1 MLVRSL
7 AVVALLALGTFAGPA
22 TLPAAAQTAA
32 TLSTDE
38 LMRATALDEIFSQ
51 FGPSI
56 EAAPA
61 EQGVPFTGPM
71 FAAWTGAVREVFDA
85 DRMHNALAAALE
97 DKFSDEDYAAYAE
110 FFRSDFGVKVS
121 NIEREVTVLPPE
133 GQLAAREAGIGLA
146 SASAGSRRSEQVE
159 EMLRLVSADIATSMI
174 RQSVR
179 GMLIGMSMNG
189 QQGDIE
195 VPWEEIDAHLTAIMP
210 DIEADVALTQRA
222 MMYFAYNDLSEAELD
237 TYLAFLRTE
246 SAQKFYAVAAYSIGE
261 LIAERMEAFGETLSR
276 KLAQVN
282 V

>member
-1 MLVRSL
+1 MSIRSL
-7 AVVALLALGTFAGPA
+7 VVVALLAVSVVAGPA
-22 TLPAAAQTAA
+22 TLPAAAQTAPA
-32 TLSTDE
+32 LSTDE

-51 FGPSI
+51 FGASI

-61 EQGVPFTGPM
+61 EQGVPFGGPM
-71 FAAWTGAVREVFDA
+71 QAAWTAAVREVFDA
-85 DRMHNALAAALE
+85 GRMHDTLAAALE

-110 FFRSDFGVKVS
+110 FFGSDFGIKVS
-121 NIEREVTVLPPE
+121 SIEREVTVLPPE
-133 GQLAAREAGIGLA
+133 GQLAARDAGISLA
-146 SASAGSRRSEQVE
+146 AASEGTRRSEQVE
-159 EMLRLVSADIATSMI
+159 EMLQLVSADIATSMI

-195 VPWEEIDAHLTAIMP
+195 VPWEEIDAHLSAIMP

-222 MMYFAYNDLSEAELD
+222 MMYFAYNDLTEAELD
-237 TYLAFLRTE
+237 TYLDFLRTD
-246 SAQKFYAVAAYSIGE
+246 AARKFYAVAAYSIGE
-261 LIAERMEAFGETLSR
+261 IIAERMEAFGETLSR